1 MRIANRFRPLITL
14 VYGTVVS
21 AATLL
26 CAAAQA
32 VEFSITIENIASADG
47 SLMIAVG
54 GKESFE
60 AAEGHATQPK
70 PMQIIVPAR
79 AGSVRVTTD
88 ALPAGEYA
96 VQVFH
101 DVNGNGELDA
111 NFVGMP
117 KEPWGFSNNAR
128 GNFGPPTF
136 ADTKVDVSSDTAISI
151 RIDR

>member
-21 AATLL
+21 AVAMLSS
-26 CAAAQA
+26 AAQA
-32 VEFSITIENIASADG
+32 VEFSITIENVSSDSG
-47 SLMIAVG
+47 KLMIAVG

-60 AAEGHATQPK
+60 NAEGSEPQPK
-70 PMQIIVPAR
+70 PLQIILPAR
-79 AGSVRVTTD
+79 TGSVSFTTD
-88 ALPAGEYA
+88 ALPPGEYA

-128 GNFGPPTF
+128 GNFGPPKF
-136 ADTKVDVSSDTAISI
+136 ADTKVDVSTDTAISI
-151 RIDR
+151 RVDK